1 MLALGVG
8 PAQFGTR
15 CLAAEEATVHPDC
28 KAAVVAAGA
37 EDTRTVGRGLGL
49 IRALEN
55 DFTARMRRLKDSADE
70 LDVRRKEFQG
80 ATPKDAA
87 LHGRVRGGK
96 VEAGQSA
103 GLVHEVPRP
112 WRSWSASSPSTGPR

>member
-1 MLALGVG
+1 MLALGAG
-8 PAQFGTR
+8 TAQFGTR
-15 CLAAEEATVHPDC
+15 CLAAEEATVHPDY
-28 KAAVVAAGA
+28 KAALVAAGA
-37 EDTRTVGRGLGL
+37 EDTRTVGRGL
-49 IRALEN
+49 IRAPEN
-55 DFTARMRRLKDSADE
+55 DFTARMRRLKDSAAE

-87 LHGRVRGGK
+87 LRGRVREGK